1 LSAIGLSPG
10 GIWGIILGRLEKYV
24 ETQSAPGGLRVAMP
38 PPDKLITKDRARKVL
53 RRAGIP
59 AAQIEEML
67 AQLPDPFD
75 IESAQ
80 PVYARYGLSHEQLI
94 NRMGG
99 SP

>member
-1 LSAIGLSPG
+1 MP
-10 GIWGIILGRLEKYV
+10 
-24 ETQSAPGGLRVAMP
+24 MP
-38 PPDKLITKDRARKVL
+38 PRDKLITKDRARKVL
-53 RRAGIP
+53 QRAGIP
-59 AAQIEEML
+59 AAQIDEML

-75 IESAQ
+75 IARAQ